1 MRGNLEKAEQTCEL
15 WAQTYPREIPPHS
28 FLSGFIYPAS
38 GRYEKSIEKSQKLI
52 EIDPDAVFAYD
63 ILASDYLALERM
75 EDAENAIRITV
86 ARKLDSPQLYARRYD
101 MAFLKG
107 DNAGMERE
115 VSLARTEPG
124 GEGTHRKP

>member
-1 MRGNLEKAEQTCEL
+1 M
-15 WAQTYPREIPPHS
+15 
-28 FLSGFIYPAS
+28 
-38 GRYEKSIEKSQKLI
+38 I

-63 ILASDYLALERM
+63 ILASDYLALERL
-75 EDAENAIRITV
+75 EDAENAIRVTV
-86 ARKLDSPQLYARRYD
+86 ARKLDSPQLHARRYD

-124 GEGTHRKP
+124 GEGRIANHEAFALAYSGHLQHARQMSPVPWR